1 MIIQRKNCVSTLYFY
16 QAKWSP
22 ASRAACS
29 GYFKKKKKNTR
40 KCEGRKGRSISDKAK
55 QTVISED
62 ITIFI
67 FFWIFVFF
75 VLSIIINDVG

>member
-29 GYFKKKKKNTR
+29 GYFKKKKKIQENV
-40 KCEGRKGRSISDKAK
+40 KEGRGDQFQTK
-55 QTVISED
+55 Q
-62 ITIFI
+62 
-67 FFWIFVFF
+67 
-75 VLSIIINDVG
+75 NKQ